1 MTEPSVQ
8 SMLFTGLFT
17 RHFKGIPSIQ
27 EVECWGQGLKPETK
41 LLSLKVY
48 TIPDN
53 KVQASLN
60 VFANNCLTYA
70 DYSSCFVDTADTHR
84 SRLRVLVYDL
94 EEGESREYGCRAL
107 ALQNTGDESELTWSV
122 LVTRKSE

>member
-1 MTEPSVQ
+1 
-8 SMLFTGLFT
+8 MLFTGLFS
-17 RHFKGIPSIQ
+17 RDFKGIPSIQ
-27 EVECWGQGLKPETK
+27 EVECWGEGLKPEVK
-41 LLSLKVY
+41 LLSLKLY
-48 TIPDN
+48 TIEDS

-60 VFANNCLTYA
+60 VFANNCLTYT
-70 DYSSCFVDTADTHR
+70 DYSSCFVNTIDTHK

-107 ALQNTGDESELTWSV
+107 SLQNTGDESEQTWSI